1 MIGREVI
8 ESTEQ
13 MEQKAKRQRG
23 NPCGQERA
31 PHVRKLTSIQ
41 HRGAARGWMRLIGP
55 GLPAAFPP
63 SPSPFIYELYHPYSF
78 LPPFPPFVPPHHR
91 PARLAGLRLTWA
103 RRRALTR
110 RSALLRRLLN
120 ISIKFCLSA
129 RPDDLPWR
137 AREERRALHGEP
149 WNGYRTQ
156 SCISEE
162 LAWRWPGHEF
172 NISPLHLSFSRGEA
186 PNSIPE
192 IWNEWGFSAF

>member
-1 MIGREVI
+1 
-8 ESTEQ
+8 
-13 MEQKAKRQRG
+13 MEQKAKWQRG

-31 PHVRKLTSIQ
+31 PHVRKLTRIQ
-41 HRGAARGWMRLIGP
+41 HCGAARGWMRLIGWACR
-55 GLPAAFPP
+55 LPSVPRLLRFFMNSTILTLFFLAFPRSLPRPPPP
-63 SPSPFIYELYHPYSF
+63 SPPHQASG
-78 LPPFPPFVPPHHR
+78 PPSHR
-91 PARLAGLRLTWA
+91 A

-137 AREERRALHGEP
+137 AREECRALHGEL
-149 WNGYRTQ
+149 WNGYHTQ

-172 NISPLHLSFSRGEA
+172 NISPLHLSFCQGGA
-186 PNSIPE
+186 PNSMPE
-192 IWNEWGFSAF
+192 I